1 MPVPQGR
8 RVTAEEAPDAAD
20 SIGYP
25 LVVKA
30 SSVEMLHKSEHGGVY
45 LGLSSREEVCQALNQ
60 MKDLSETFLV
70 EEMVTD
76 TVTEVLLGLQNDP
89 QFGLSLTLGAGGI
102 YTELLEDTSVLLFPV
117 SEDLIMDS
125 LEPLKLFKI
134 IQGWR
139 GKPKGDLGTLVKAVL
154 DFARFAEHHHH
165 KLVQAEINPLAILP
179 EGKGVKILDA
189 LIEIKE
195 N

>member
-1 MPVPQGR
+1 
-8 RVTAEEAPDAAD
+8 
-20 SIGYP
+20 
-25 LVVKA
+25 
-30 SSVEMLHKSEHGGVY
+30 
-45 LGLSSREEVCQALNQ
+45 
-60 MKDLSETFLV
+60 
-70 EEMVTD
+70 
-76 TVTEVLLGLQNDP
+76 
-89 QFGLSLTLGAGGI
+89 
-102 YTELLEDTSVLLFPV
+102 EDRIF
-117 SEDLIMDS
+117 ES

-139 GKPKGDLGTLVKAVL
+139 GKPKGDLEALVKAVL
-154 DFARFAEHHHH
+154 DFARLAEHHHH

>member
-1 MPVPQGR
+1 MQAGVVPQQGLPEALRSLHHASRIGKNWKQDLRPKLLLSKRVPERSRYLTEFEAKSMYREAGLPVPQGR
-8 RVTAEEAPDAAD
+8 LVTAEEAPDAAD

-70 EEMVTD
+70 EEMVKD

-89 QFGLSLTLGAGGI
+89 QFGLSLSTPFVARRNLGAKQLRECAANI
-102 YTELLEDTSVLLFPV
+102 IPVLGSPT
-117 SEDLIMDS
+117 
-125 LEPLKLFKI
+125 
-134 IQGWR
+134 G
-139 GKPKGDLGTLVKAVL
+139 
-154 DFARFAEHHHH
+154 
-165 KLVQAEINPLAILP
+165 
-179 EGKGVKILDA
+179 
-189 LIEIKE
+189 
-195 N
+195 